1 MFGHVTFFAGGDT
14 VGEVVAFLAVE
25 SIDTVEAFDGVAP
38 DAPREPCRRGRGGAA
53 VVTLPAYKVRKL
65 LIGEIPRKAARSRIP
80 FIDRPE
86 IPYNPDR
93 T

>member
-14 VGEVVAFLAVE
+14 VREGVALFMIF
-25 SIDTVEAFDGVAP
+25 SIDAVKAFDGVAP
-38 DAPREPCRRGRGGAA
+38 DASREPCRRGRGGAA
-53 VVTLPAYKVRKL
+53 VVTIPAYKVRKL